1 MPIRI
6 YSKNAKSL
14 TLSEEKECT
23 KLVTSGSIYSLYVE
37 CCTPDSKRLNRVF
50 LIKDN
55 KVVIGWSIIQQLKK
69 PLGKRL
75 FQFMIYIKRKYRR
88 RGLGTK
94 LYKRSKK
101 YFNLEDE
108 QIKVYSTTN
117 YNSLFFKKIRPK
129 L

>member
-6 YSKNAKSL
+6 YSKNARSL
-14 TLSEEKECT
+14 TLSEEKECA

-50 LIKDN
+50 LIKEN
-55 KVVIGWSIIQQLKK
+55 KVVVGWSIIQQLKK

>member
-1 MPIRI
+1 
-6 YSKNAKSL
+6 
-14 TLSEEKECT
+14 
-23 KLVTSGSIYSLYVE
+23 
-37 CCTPDSKRLNRVF
+37 
-50 LIKDN
+50 
-55 KVVIGWSIIQQLKK
+55 
-69 PLGKRL
+69 
-75 FQFMIYIKRKYRR
+75 MIYIKRKYRR

>member
-14 TLSEEKECT
+14 KLSEEKACS
-23 KLVTSGSIYSLYVE
+23 KLITSGSIYSLYVE
-37 CCTPDSKRLNRVF
+37 CCTSDSTRKNRVF

-55 KVVIGWSIIQQLKK
+55 GVVVGWSIIQQLKK
-69 PLGKRL
+69 SSGKRT
-75 FQFMIYIKRKYRR
+75 FQFMIYIRRKYRR
-88 RGLGTK
+88 IGLGTK

-101 YFNLEDE
+101 YFELTDE
-108 QIKVYSTTN
+108 QIKVFTTTN
-117 YNSLFFKKIRPK
+117 YNSLFFEKVRTN

>member
-14 TLSEEKECT
+14 TLSEEKECA

-117 YNSLFFKKIRPK
+117 YNSLFFKKIRPE

>member
-6 YSKNAKSL
+6 YSKNAKVLS
-14 TLSEEKECT
+14 LSEEKACA

-37 CCTPDSKRLNRVF
+37 CCTPDSKRKNRVF
-50 LIKDN
+50 LIKDDG
-55 KVVIGWSIIQQLKK
+55 VVVGWSIIQQLKK
-69 PLGKRL
+69 PIGKRT

-88 RGLGTK
+88 QGLGTK

-101 YFNLEDE
+101 FFELKNEE
-108 QIKVYSTTN
+108 IKVFSTTN
-117 YNSLFFKKIRPK
+117 YNSIFFKKVRPD

>member
-14 TLSEEKECT
+14 NLSEEKACS

-37 CCTPDSKRLNRVF
+37 CCTPDSIRKNRVF

-55 KVVIGWSIIQQLKK
+55 GVVVGWSIIQQLKK
-69 PLGKRL
+69 PIGKRT

-88 RGLGTK
+88 QGLGTK

-101 YFNLEDE
+101 FFELKNEE
-108 QIKVYSTTN
+108 IKVFSTTN
-117 YNSLFFKKIRPK
+117 YNSIFFKKVRPN

>member
-14 TLSEEKECT
+14 TLLEEKECA

-55 KVVIGWSIIQQLKK
+55 KVVIGWSIIQQLKR

>member
-1 MPIRI
+1 VPIRI

-14 TLSEEKECT
+14 NLSEEKACS
-23 KLVTSGSIYSLYVE
+23 KLITSGSIYSLYVE
-37 CCTPDSKRLNRVF
+37 CCTPDSTRKNRVF

-55 KVVIGWSIIQQLKK
+55 GVVVGWSIIQQLKK
-69 PLGKRL
+69 SSGKRR

-88 RGLGTK
+88 IGLGTK

-101 YFNLEDE
+101 YFELTDE
-108 QIKVYSTTN
+108 QIKVFSTTN
-117 YNSLFFKKIRPK
+117 YNSLFFEKVRTN

>member
-14 TLSEEKECT
+14 TLSEEKECA

-55 KVVIGWSIIQQLKK
+55 KVVIGWSIIQQLKR
-69 PLGKRL
+69 PSGKRT

-117 YNSLFFKKIRPK
+117 YNSLFFKKIRPE

>member
-14 TLSEEKECT
+14 NLSEEKACS
-23 KLVTSGSIYSLYVE
+23 KLITSGSIYSLYAE
-37 CCTPDSKRLNRVF
+37 CCTPDSTRKNRVF

-55 KVVIGWSIIQQLKK
+55 GVVVGWSIIQQLKK
-69 PLGKRL
+69 SSGKRR

-88 RGLGTK
+88 IGLGTK

-101 YFNLEDE
+101 YFELTDE
-108 QIKVYSTTN
+108 QIKVFSTTN
-117 YNSLFFKKIRPK
+117 YNSLFFEKVRTD